1 MGFELEIK
9 TLDSGSFKISVEP
22 NFTVSKVKELI
33 LGVKG
38 EKYDVARQQ
47 LIHNGKILSDDGA
60 TLESAGVGSTG
71 FLVCMVKKKPAA
83 AAAAPAPAEP
93 TAAPAPAPVPV
104 AAPAPAPA
112 QAPAPAAAGAT
123 GGQEG
128 GPALDP
134 AAVAQLQ
141 EMGFPK
147 DQVEAALRAAMGNV
161 DLAAEFLMTGIPD
174 NIGDLMMGG
183 GGQMEEGDPI
193 DPNTVNLLP
202 PGLLGAAGAGG
213 GNNYE
218 NPTHQGPGGQ
228 SIASMGLFG
237 PHPGEGGGN
246 PLGFLRFHPQFRQIQ
261 SLIQQNASLL
271 PEILQKL
278 GEDSPELLQ
287 MINEHPEA
295 FTQLMNEPVSEE
307 TPNLPPEQLEALMG
321 MMGGQGMEGVE
332 DDDGEMAGQQEIEG
346 PTIELSES
354 DMEAVQRLEQ
364 LGFSRETVV
373 EAYLACDKNEM
384 LAANLLFDN
393 NS

>member
-213 GNNYE
+213 G
-218 NPTHQGPGGQ
+218 
-228 SIASMGLFG
+228 
-237 PHPGEGGGN
+237 EGGGN

-295 FTQLMNEPVSEE
+295 FTQLMNESVSEE